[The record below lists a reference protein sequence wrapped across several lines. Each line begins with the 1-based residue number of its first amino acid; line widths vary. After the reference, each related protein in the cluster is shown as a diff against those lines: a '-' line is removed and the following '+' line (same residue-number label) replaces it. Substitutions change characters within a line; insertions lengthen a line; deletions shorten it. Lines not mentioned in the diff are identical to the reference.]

1 MNLKTKIYLGLS
13 VIAIFVA
20 GILGSAA
27 WSTQR
32 IAKLERTVEETKRI
46 ADQKQALAAAKEVES
61 AEYRQK
67 IEYLERQLSDIQTKA
82 RKQDEKL
89 EKLSV
94 NSGRARVD
102 VERAKRTRAI
112 DTDATELCRKLAEL
126 GHPCE

>member
-1 MNLKTKIYLGLS
+1 MPQEIQEEADAKAYMDELQKIVDALS
-13 VIAIFVA
+13 KQLSEFDA
-20 GILGSAA
+20 
-27 WSTQR
+27 Q
-32 IAKLERTVEETKRI
+32 AKKAL
-46 ADQKQALAAAKEVES
+46 QALAAAKEVES